1 MAAMIKYFMPLCIA
15 GLTFTLAHILLPT
28 TADPRP
34 KGQMAIVARPLGLD
48 TDLGGLINLSK
59 THSNM
64 VCKPHVLRSIGFA
77 IANPSCYSKIYRTL
91 AAEKHSAEE
100 TQARLKGFIYDE
112 PGTNKFEAKLG
123 NTPVFEL
130 EAPPEKALAPPPNKD
145 NTPLNP
151 CINTTLKTPTKP
163 LKCWLSMGFYSLV
176 DTFTAMERGKYG

>member
-1 MAAMIKYFMPLCIA
+1 MIKYFMPLCIA

-64 VCKPHVLRSIGFA
+64 VCKPHGLRSIGFA

>member
-1 MAAMIKYFMPLCIA
+1 MTKYIIPLCIA
-15 GLTFTLAHILLPT
+15 GLLFTLTHILPPPP
-28 TADPRP
+28 ADPRP
-34 KGQMAIVARPLGLD
+34 KGQMVIVTRPLGLD
-48 TDLGGLINLSK
+48 TALGGLITLSK

-64 VCKPHVLRSIGFA
+64 VCKPHGLRSIGFA

-91 AAEKHSAEE
+91 AAEQHASEA
-100 TQARLKGFIYDE
+100 TQERLKGYIYDE
-112 PGTNKFEAKLG
+112 PGTNKFESKLG

-130 EAPPEKALAPPPNKD
+130 KAAPEKALAPPPNKD

-163 LKCWLSMGFYSLV
+163 LKCWLSTGFYSLV